1 MAHKVQP
8 SLSNISLNHDSGAS
22 SLQEQLYF
30 KILDL
35 IENKSLR
42 PGDPIPSSR
51 KLASEI
57 EVSRSTVVSVYNRLL
72 EEGLLET
79 KSGNGTFVSEI
90 SLGVFE
96 NRKESL
102 PVNEK
107 YLPSEL
113 PLSAQIAATA
123 TGFKVQKPMPFAVI
137 APDLDS
143 LPGKNW
149 TTVVARTS
157 KSPWLH
163 NGYCEPGGFMPYKKA
178 VCDYL
183 RQYRGLRCEPEQV
196 ITTNGTQQALDLC
209 ASVLFEKEDKIAV
222 EDPYFQTHINLLE
235 FRGLKPIPIPVSQ
248 DGIDID
254 KLKNKRNQRDTS
266 NAMPSV
272 PVRLRFFRRNN
283 EKLLAWAKLEGI
295 WIIEDDYDSELRYG
309 KKPLPALSSYKD
321 GDTVHL
327 SRKLYQGNLSG
338 LQYGLHGGP

>member
-42 PGDPIPSSR
+42 PGDPVPSSR

-102 PVNEK
+102 PANEK

-113 PLSAQIAATA
+113 PLSAQIAVTA
-123 TGFKVQKPMPFAVI
+123 TEFKVQKPVPFAVI
-137 APDLDS
+137 APDLES

-183 RQYRGLRCEPEQV
+183 RQYRGLR
-196 ITTNGTQQALDLC
+196 
-209 ASVLFEKEDKIAV
+209 
-222 EDPYFQTHINLLE
+222 
-235 FRGLKPIPIPVSQ
+235 
-248 DGIDID
+248 
-254 KLKNKRNQRDTS
+254 
-266 NAMPSV
+266 
-272 PVRLRFFRRNN
+272 
-283 EKLLAWAKLEGI
+283 
-295 WIIEDDYDSELRYG
+295 
-309 KKPLPALSSYKD
+309 
-321 GDTVHL
+321 
-327 SRKLYQGNLSG
+327 
-338 LQYGLHGGP
+338 